1 MNRINNNDYTSIIP
15 TAILTAYPR
24 ILTDIPYSKEIFNE
38 LNKEDISKDLLI
50 DKLAP
55 ELEARYKLVDRL
67 IKKTSIT
74 QIFELASGYST
85 RGLVFT
91 EDKDVSYV
99 ELDLKEVCD
108 RKKKIFNTITTI
120 PNNLH
125 ILSGNALDPKDFNKC
140 EKYFDKNKPA
150 CVINEGLLRYL
161 SFDEKRIVAKNIYN
175 LLSKH
180 GGVWITCDV
189 TPKKFIENQDKNM
202 PKLNTNISNVSD
214 RNNADWR
221 FEDNKHVKRFFED
234 IGFNLE
240 FHSFKEVKDE
250 LTSTKKLALKD
261 DEIDRLLDS
270 ATVVVFRKK

>member
-38 LNKEDISKDLLI
+38 LNKEDISKDFLI
-50 DKLAP
+50 DRLAP

-67 IKKTSIT
+67 IKKTGIT
-74 QIFELASGYST
+74 QIFELASGYSA

-91 EDKDVSYV
+91 ENKDVSYV
-99 ELDLKEVCD
+99 ELDLKEVCE
-108 RKKKIFNTITTI
+108 RKKKIFNTFTTI
-120 PNNLH
+120 PSNLH
-125 ILSGNALDPKDFNKC
+125 ILNGNALDPKDFNKC
-140 EKYFDKNKPA
+140 EKYFDKNKPV

-161 SFDEKRIVAKNIYN
+161 SFDEKRIIAENIYN
-175 LLSKH
+175 LLSKY

-189 TPKKFIENQDKNM
+189 TPKKFIQNQDKNM
-202 PKLNTNISNVSD
+202 PKLNISISKVSD

-221 FEDNKHVKRFFED
+221 FENNEHVKKFFED

-240 FHSFKEVKDE
+240 FHSFKEVKDK
-250 LTSTKKLALKD
+250 LTSTQKLGLKD

-270 ATVVVFRKK
+270 ATVVVFRRK